1 MIEMASMRDKTRVS
15 FGCADE
21 TRAKLISISTQVAE
35 IGEGFLLLCGVSVL
49 AYLLF
54 RVSFSFPFPFADR
67 TNKFLRPARH
77 LEIAFGTRLVESCER
92 GCAPCSDEL

>member
-1 MIEMASMRDKTRVS
+1 MASMRDKTRVS

-49 AYLLF
+49 ASLLS
-54 RVSFSFPFPFADR
+54 VFPFPFR
-67 TNKFLRPARH
+67 FLSSTVRIHFSVLPDT
-77 LEIAFGTRLVESCER
+77 LK
-92 GCAPCSDEL
+92 